1 MPRGA
6 LRRCSCQ
13 ALDGAGR
20 QAVLDGEPLEL
31 LGGEPIDPR
40 VADVVDGS
48 FVDREP
54 PEIRGGG
61 YVVEALEA
69 ALWALRSTTSFEDGA
84 LAAVNLGDDADTT
97 AAIYGQLAGAIYG
110 IDAIPARWRERLVLG
125 DEIVALADGLLRLS
139 DELQLGAAGPARPPI
154 ESDDGRPIATLA
166 AWHELAPP
174 AAPNHWRE
182 HRSAYEL
189 ARAWTEGD
197 GAERLRALLATRDE
211 FADVELQRVVA
222 ERKTWFDD
230 IPVGP
235 RNHDLLVLARAPAG
249 RIVVGIEAKADEPFD
264 RDPGGLRRLRPPAQQ
279 RHARSRAAGSPDAR
293 LLRHDARRGADAGAA
308 ALPAVLRPRRNA
320 CGGGALT
327 TRPPR
332 CSSSTSSSPRTPTR

>member
-1 MPRGA
+1 
-6 LRRCSCQ
+6 
-13 ALDGAGR
+13 
-20 QAVLDGEPLEL
+20 
-31 LGGEPIDPR
+31 
-40 VADVVDGS
+40 
-48 FVDREP
+48 
-54 PEIRGGG
+54 
-61 YVVEALEA
+61 
-69 ALWALRSTTSFEDGA
+69 
-84 LAAVNLGDDADTT
+84 
-97 AAIYGQLAGAIYG
+97 
-110 IDAIPARWRERLVLG
+110 VLG

-264 RDPGGLRRLRPPAQQ
+264 RDLADFVASARRRSSATRAPERLDRLTRAFFGTTLDEEPTLAPLRYQLFSALAGRLRR
-279 RHARSRAAGSPDAR
+279 
-293 LLRHDARRGADAGAA
+293 RR
-308 ALPAVLRPRRNA
+308 
-320 CGGGALT
+320 CT

-332 CSSSTSSSPRTPTR
+332 CSSSTSSSPRRPTR